1 MNNVVLVGRL
11 TRDAELRY
19 IAGTGTPVATFSVA
33 VDREFSDKDGKRVTD
48 FIDIQTWGKTA
59 ETCANYIGKGSLV
72 CVKGSIR
79 IDSYVGKDGT
89 NRRAFYIN
97 ADRVQFLDNRNKQTS
112 SASTNTAPTFEPNF
126 GSDFE
131 FSAIDDQ
138 DLPF

>member
-1 MNNVVLVGRL
+1 MSDVEHLFMCL
-11 TRDAELRY
+11 LAIFMSSLEKCL
-19 IAGTGTPVATFSVA
+19 FSS
-33 VDREFSDKDGKRVTD
+33 F
-48 FIDIQTWGKTA
+48 
-59 ETCANYIGKGSLV
+59 
-72 CVKGSIR
+72 KGSIR

-112 SASTNTAPTFEPNF
+112 STNTNTAPTFEPNF

>member
-33 VDREFSDKDGKRVTD
+33 VDREFSGKDGKRETD
-48 FIDIQTWGKTA
+48 FIDVQTWGKTA
-59 ETCANYIGKGSLV
+59 ETCVNYIGKGSLV

-89 NRRAFYIN
+89 NRRAFYVN
-97 ADRVQFLDNRNKQTS
+97 ADRVQFLDSRNKQTS
-112 SASTNTAPTFEPNF
+112 SASANTAPTFEPNF

>member
-48 FIDIQTWGKTA
+48 FIDVQTWGKTA

-112 SASTNTAPTFEPNF
+112 SASANTAPTFEPNF

-131 FSAIDDQ
+131 VSAIDDQ

>member
-48 FIDIQTWGKTA
+48 FIDVQTWGKTA

-112 SASTNTAPTFEPNF
+112 SASANTAPTFEPNF

>member
-33 VDREFSDKDGKRVTD
+33 VDREFSGKDGKRETD
-48 FIDIQTWGKTA
+48 FIDVQTWGKTA

-89 NRRAFYIN
+89 NRRAFYVN
-97 ADRVQFLDNRNKQTS
+97 ADRVQFLDSRNKQTS
-112 SASTNTAPTFEPNF
+112 SASANTAPTFEPNF

>member
-19 IAGTGTPVATFSVA
+19 IAGSGTAVANFTVA
-33 VDREFSDKDGKRVTD
+33 VDREFIGKDGKKETD
-48 FIDIQTWGKTA
+48 FIDVQVWGKTA
-59 ETCANYIGKGSLV
+59 ETCSNYIGKGSLV

-89 NRRAFYIN
+89 NRKAFYIN

-112 SASTNTAPTFEPNF
+112 NANTNTAPTFEPNF